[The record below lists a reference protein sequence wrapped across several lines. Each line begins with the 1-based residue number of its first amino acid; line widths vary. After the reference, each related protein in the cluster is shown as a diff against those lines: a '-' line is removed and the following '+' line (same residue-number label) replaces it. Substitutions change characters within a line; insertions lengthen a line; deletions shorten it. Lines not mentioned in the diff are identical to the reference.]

1 MKSDFITTNYGS
13 HTDNLYGN
21 NFFIGRNKV
30 DIVSNISFLKGEL
43 L

>member
-13 HTDNLYGN
+13 HTDYLYEN
-21 NFFIGRNKV
+21 KFCIGRNQV
-30 DIVSNISFLKGEL
+30 DLVSNITFLKGEL